1 MARRQADK
9 VTLAPHHWQDEAQ
22 HLPSSNVTVSEQFV
36 TVPGVA
42 EFPNVIKI
50 YYDLSLIHIS
60 EPTRH
65 S

>member
-50 YYDLSLIHIS
+50 YIVKNSK
-60 EPTRH
+60 
-65 S
+65 